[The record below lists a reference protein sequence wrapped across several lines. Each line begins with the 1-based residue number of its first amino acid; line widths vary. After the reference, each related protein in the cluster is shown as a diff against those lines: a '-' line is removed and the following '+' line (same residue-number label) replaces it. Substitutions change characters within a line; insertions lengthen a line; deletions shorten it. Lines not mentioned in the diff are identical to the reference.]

1 MTKKSTTKEVVPVVS
16 SKESKSSIEI
26 PVVDEL
32 GGYVTPKLAAQML
45 GLELASMSAI
55 IHSGKVDAV
64 KISGIVLLNKESVE
78 AFAKVRE
85 ARKLEEDQRM
95 LTKVDRKIAQ
105 NRAQQLKKLLETMSP
120 EAIDA
125 LLVNGKVDN

>member
-1 MTKKSTTKEVVPVVS
+1 MTKSKTTTVENVPVV
-16 SKESKSSIEI
+16 KSSVEI
-26 PVVDEL
+26 KVVDEL

-55 IHSGKVDAV
+55 IHSGKVDSV
-64 KISGIVLLNKESVE
+64 KISGVVLIEKVSVE
-78 AFAKVRE
+78 KFALVRE
-85 ARKLEEDQRM
+85 TRRQEDEQRM

>member
-1 MTKKSTTKEVVPVVS
+1 MTKNKTTEKVVPVV
-16 SKESKSSIEI
+16 KSTPSVEI

-55 IHSGKVDAV
+55 IHSGKVDSV
-64 KISGIVLLNKESVE
+64 KISGVVLIEKASVE
-78 AFAKVRE
+78 RFAKVRE

-125 LLVNGKVDN
+125 LLNGKS